1 MKYFEKYFSDV
12 DFETGAEEVKV
23 LCPFHNDTTPSAT
36 INVEKD
42 LFHCWVCKEGY
53 NEQQFIAKVNNISNL
68 DAIKVL
74 DKFKE
79 NQAQADWKLSEKAEL
94 WASEPFLQKVM
105 GLGFSRELIDE
116 LDLGI
121 TKDDLGR
128 LYLGIPV
135 FYNKVLMDVRSYNLL
150 KIDKVPK
157 VRSKSGAQAG
167 FVIPYDIWK
176 NTTTTT
182 YIMEGEKD
190 MLLARELGI
199 NAITLTGG
207 SGAKPNDFVK
217 SSFSDK
223 DIIIC
228 YDNDEAGISGA
239 KKLYLSIR
247 DVAKSIKYINI
258 GDVCKENKEDFYD
271 FITKYNKDIWDFYAL
286 ETHDFDVEIKKEYTG
301 IGKAL
306 NTNQIRKEL
315 ISKVLVSAEFEDTY
329 AIPSHVTV
337 KKIAE
342 TGKDIMFEGE
352 ERTWALEEQ
361 NIQQALSLIEMDAK
375 SNQVFSKIKEFLGI
389 PSKEQGLKIM
399 ADNYATVY
407 KTKVV
412 DINSKAIDDNEKTVV
427 LDLYSFTPLIV
438 GNQYEIEYKVFPHPT
453 KNQKLIAMA
462 IKVKEIDGITDFK
475 LNKALLEQLK
485 TKGTIE
491 QRLDYLYQ
499 SAKHHIAKHLDY
511 NLWLMS
517 DLVFNSILE
526 FNYGEKIRGAL
537 DVFILGDTQ
546 IGKSE
551 TTSKL
556 TDLYDF
562 GHFLSLK
569 TSTTVGLIGGSTSV
583 GGAWL
588 NTIGAIP
595 RQNKKLVVLE
605 EFSGAKPDFIKTMT
619 DIRSSGRL
627 RLARAAGELDV
638 PCMLRTITISNP
650 RNDDNGNPRHLATF
664 PNGILPLMELIK
676 SAEDVARYDAFF
688 LMSKPTTTFNPFAY
702 KLTGTKIPVEVYRHK
717 INWVYTRKPE
727 NIIFENDTDSYIWQ
741 KASRDLN
748 QGVVN
753 KIFEC
758 NFPLFTTTTSLK
770 LSRFCVALASL
781 LVNTDESFEN
791 IIVTKEIVDYVVSW
805 IINLYDN
812 DIFKLKEYKEEYDSY
827 NTLNDDEVRK
837 IQPLYSKNS
846 TMFEFLEHQQATS
859 RNNLRSISGLDV
871 DKFNYL
877 FNSLVKLKLL
887 RLSGETVFPTQRFR
901 LAMAKIDKE
910 FVNDIDNSM
919 IGV

>member
-23 LCPFHNDTTPSAT
+23 LCPFHNDTNPSAT

-53 NEQQFIAKVNNISNL
+53 NEQQFIAKVNGISNL

-94 WASEPFLQKVM
+94 WASEPFLQKVIGM
-105 GLGFSRELIDE
+105 GFSKELIDE

-157 VRSKSGAQAG
+157 VRSRSEAQAG
-167 FVIPYDIWK
+167 FIIPYDIWK
-176 NTTTTT
+176 DTTTPT

-217 SSFSDK
+217 NSFSGK

-228 YDNDEAGISGA
+228 YDNDEAGINGA

-247 DVAKSIKYINI
+247 DIAKSVKYVNI

-271 FITKYNKDIWDFYAL
+271 FVKKYNKDAWDFYAL
-286 ETHDFDVEIKKEYTG
+286 QTYDFDIDIKKDYTS

-306 NTNQIRKEL
+306 NTNQIKKEL
-315 ISKVLVSAEFEDTY
+315 TSKVLVSAEFEDTY
-329 AIPSHVTV
+329 AIPAHVII
-337 KKIAE
+337 KKVQDD
-342 TGKDIMFEGE
+342 GKGIMFEGE
-352 ERTWALEEQ
+352 ERTWTLEEH

-375 SNQVFSKIKEFLGI
+375 NSQVISKIKEFLGI
-389 PSKEQGLKIM
+389 PSKEQGLKIISE
-399 ADNYATVY
+399 NYSTVY

-412 DINSKAIDDNEKTVV
+412 DINSRAVDDNEKTVV
-427 LDLYSFTPLIV
+427 LDLYSFTPLVV

-453 KNQKLIAMA
+453 KNQKIVAMA
-462 IKVKEIDGITDFK
+462 IRVKEIDGMADFK
-475 LNKALLEQLK
+475 TNKAVLEQLK
-485 TKGTIE
+485 VEGTIA

-556 TDLYDF
+556 TNLYDF

-638 PCMLRTITISNP
+638 ACRLRTITISNP
-650 RNDDNGNPRHLATF
+650 RNDENGNPRHLATF

-676 SAEDVARYDAFF
+676 SAEDVSRYDAFF

-702 KLTGTKIPVEVYRHK
+702 KLTGTKIPVETYRHK

-727 NIIFENDTDSYIWQ
+727 NVIFEGDTDSYIWQ
-741 KASRDLN
+741 KANELN
-748 QGVVN
+748 QM
-753 KIFEC
+753 FEC

-770 LSRFCVALASL
+770 LSRFCVAMASL

-791 IIVTKEIVDYVVSW
+791 IIVTKEIVDYVYKW
-805 IINLYDN
+805 IIDLYDN
-812 DIFKLKEYKEEYDSY
+812 NIFKLREYKEEYSSY
-827 NTLNDDEVRK
+827 NTLDDSEIK
-837 IQPLYSKNS
+837 DIQPLYSKNS
-846 TMFEFLEHQQATS
+846 TLFEFLEHQQATS
-859 RNNLRSISGLDV
+859 RNNLRSISGLDA

-901 LAMAKIDKE
+901 LAMEKIDKK
-910 FVNDIDNSM
+910 FVHDVNTSM
-919 IGV
+919 IGI